1 MDKLTIQKLVEAQ
14 KQYFYTGKMYD
25 VGFRKLQLLAL
36 KDAIKNNMNLL
47 NDALYKDLGKSN
59 YESFMCEISL
69 VLEEINYFL
78 KNLSSLA
85 RPKRVSASLAQ
96 FPAKCRVYRDP
107 YGVVLIM
114 SPWNYPVQLTLCPL
128 VGAIAGGNCAVIK
141 TSEYSPNVS
150 EVLEKII
157 SDTFAQNYVTVIK
170 GGREENTALLEC
182 KFDYIFFTGSVA
194 VGKVVM
200 TAAAKNL
207 TPVTLELGGKSPCI
221 VDSTADLELAAKRIC
236 WGKFI
241 NSGQT
246 CVAPDYVLV
255 HKSVSGLFKK
265 HLVDRISE
273 SYRDA
278 LNSDNYPHII
288 TERHFDRLVGLMEGV
303 SAFCGGGYDRK
314 TLKIE
319 PTVLEDV
326 NVDSKVMQEEIFGP
340 LLPVLEYDDIN
351 DVVDFIR
358 QRSKPL
364 ALYLFSRDKQT
375 IGYITR
381 NVQFGG
387 GCVNDSVIHLATTHM
402 PFGGVGDSG
411 MGGYH
416 GKDSF
421 NTFTRQKSVLIKGRR
436 LDNSLR
442 YPPFTQSKFNTL
454 KKFFK

>member
-1 MDKLTIQKLVEAQ
+1 MDKLTIQKLVESQ
-14 KQYFYTGKMYD
+14 KQYFYTGKTYD

-107 YGVVLIM
+107 HGVVLIM

-157 SDTFAQNYVTVIK
+157 SDTFAKNYVTVIK
-170 GGREENTALLEC
+170 GGREEDTALLEC

>member
-1 MDKLTIQKLVEAQ
+1 MDKISIQKLVEDQ
-14 KQYFYTGKMYD
+14 KQYFYTGYTYD
-25 VGFRKLQLLAL
+25 IDFRKSQLRAL
-36 KDAIKNNMNLL
+36 KCAIKNNMDLL

-78 KNLSSLA
+78 KHLSSLV
-85 RPKRVSASLAQ
+85 RPRKVSASLAQ
-96 FPAKCRVYRDP
+96 FPAKCRVYHDP
-107 YGVVLIM
+107 HGVVLIM

-150 EVLEKII
+150 EALEKLI
-157 SDTFAQNYVTVIK
+157 SETFPKHYVTVVK

-182 KFDYIFFTGSVA
+182 QFDYIFFTGSVA

-200 TAAAKNL
+200 TAAARNL

-221 VDSTADLELAAKRIC
+221 VDGTADLELAAKRIC

-255 HKSVSGLFKK
+255 HKAVADLFKK
-265 HLVDRISE
+265 KLAERIFK
-273 SYRDA
+273 SYANA
-278 LNSDNYPHII
+278 LSSDSYPKII
-288 TERHFDRLVGLMEGV
+288 TERHFDRLVGLMDGV
-303 SAFCGGGYDRK
+303 NVFCGGGYDRNS
-314 TLKIE
+314 LKIE
-319 PTVLEDV
+319 PTVLENV
-326 NVDSKVMQEEIFGP
+326 NADSKVMQEEIFGP
-340 LLPVLEYDDIN
+340 LLPVLEYENIFEAI
-351 DVVDFIR
+351 DFIR
-358 QRSKPL
+358 ERSKPL
-364 ALYLFSRDKQT
+364 ALYLFSQDKKN
-375 IGYITR
+375 INYITR

-421 NTFTRQKSVLIKGRR
+421 NTFTRQKSVLVKGKAF
-436 LDNSLR
+436 DNSLR
-442 YPPFTQSKFNTL
+442 YPPFTESKYNTL

>member
-14 KQYFYTGKMYD
+14 KQYFYTGKTYD
-25 VGFRKLQLLAL
+25 VGSRKLQLLAL

-141 TSEYSPNVS
+141 TSEYSPSVS

-273 SYRDA
+273 SCRDA

-319 PTVLEDV
+319 PTILEGV
-326 NVDSKVMQEEIFGP
+326 NGDSKVMQEEIFGP

>member
-14 KQYFYTGKMYD
+14 KQYFYTGKTYD
-25 VGFRKLQLLAL
+25 VGSRKLQLLAL

-96 FPAKCRVYRDP
+96 FPAKRRVYRDP

-157 SDTFAQNYVTVIK
+157 SDTFAKNYVTVIK

-273 SYRDA
+273 SCRDA

-319 PTVLEDV
+319 PTILEDV
-326 NVDSKVMQEEIFGP
+326 NGDSKVMQEEIFGP

-421 NTFTRQKSVLIKGRR
+421 STFTRQKSVLIKGRR

>member
-14 KQYFYTGKMYD
+14 KQYFYTGKTYD
-25 VGFRKLQLLAL
+25 VGSRKLQLLAL

-157 SDTFAQNYVTVIK
+157 SDTFAKNYVTVIE

-273 SYRDA
+273 SCRDA

-319 PTVLEDV
+319 PTILEDV
-326 NVDSKVMQEEIFGP
+326 NGDSKVMQEEIFGP

-421 NTFTRQKSVLIKGRR
+421 STFTRQKSVLIKGRR

>member
-14 KQYFYTGKMYD
+14 KQYFYTGKTYD

-141 TSEYSPNVS
+141 TSEYSPSVS

-157 SDTFAQNYVTVIK
+157 SDTFAKNYVTVIK

>member
-14 KQYFYTGKMYD
+14 KQYFYTGKTYD

-157 SDTFAQNYVTVIK
+157 SDTFAKNYVTVIK

-255 HKSVSGLFKK
+255 HKSVSGLLKK

-436 LDNSLR
+436 FDNSLR

>member
-1 MDKLTIQKLVEAQ
+1 
-14 KQYFYTGKMYD
+14 
-25 VGFRKLQLLAL
+25 
-36 KDAIKNNMNLL
+36 
-47 NDALYKDLGKSN
+47 
-59 YESFMCEISL
+59 
-69 VLEEINYFL
+69 
-78 KNLSSLA
+78 
-85 RPKRVSASLAQ
+85 
-96 FPAKCRVYRDP
+96 
-107 YGVVLIM
+107 
-114 SPWNYPVQLTLCPL
+114 
-128 VGAIAGGNCAVIK
+128 
-141 TSEYSPNVS
+141 
-150 EVLEKII
+150 
-157 SDTFAQNYVTVIK
+157 
-170 GGREENTALLEC
+170 
-182 KFDYIFFTGSVA
+182 
-194 VGKVVM
+194 
-200 TAAAKNL
+200 
-207 TPVTLELGGKSPCI
+207 
-221 VDSTADLELAAKRIC
+221 
-236 WGKFI
+236 
-241 NSGQT
+241 
-246 CVAPDYVLV
+246 
-255 HKSVSGLFKK
+255 
-265 HLVDRISE
+265 
-273 SYRDA
+273 
-278 LNSDNYPHII
+278 
-288 TERHFDRLVGLMEGV
+288 MEGV